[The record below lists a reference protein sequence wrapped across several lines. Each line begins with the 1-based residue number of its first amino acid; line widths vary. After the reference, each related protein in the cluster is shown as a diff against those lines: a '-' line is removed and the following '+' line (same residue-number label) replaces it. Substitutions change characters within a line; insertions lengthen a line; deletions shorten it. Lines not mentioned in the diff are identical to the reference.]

1 MARARELFLSSSGLG
16 QRGVGHIEVSDMDVL
31 DSEVSDI
38 GVLESEVGHAA
49 LLAAQP
55 ERKECGALVSDT
67 QVSDIEVLD
76 NVSNSEVS
84 DMLLFSR
91 GTPNGA
97 LGWWFPAY
105 VEVLRHLCSENW

>member
-76 NVSNSEVS
+76 NVSNSVVRS
-84 DMLLFSR
+84 RTCCFSAVAR
-91 GTPNGA
+91 RMGHWVGGSQ
-97 LGWWFPAY
+97 LM
-105 VEVLRHLCSENW
+105 